1 VYNQGI
7 NKMSVSSAPRFL
19 CLAIF
24 AMACFLPHSSRVHGF
39 ELEQCE
45 ACLAGDK
52 CTYCIKDVAEK
63 RVGVCDCN
71 DEEVV
76 EYGDCQDVNKWV
88 GSVSGVATSCNLLA
102 YPKTT
107 EVSVALIILITIII
121 FMTGCVVVSQFLHR
135 RLCCSC
141 GSKRKDKGA
150 AGVALT
156 TTKEGREMI

>member
-1 VYNQGI
+1 
-7 NKMSVSSAPRFL
+7 
-19 CLAIF
+19 
-24 AMACFLPHSSRVHGF
+24 MAVFFPGSNRVHGF

-45 ACLAGDK
+45 SCLAEDK
-52 CTYCIKDVAEK
+52 CSYCVKDFAEK

-71 DEEVV
+71 DEDVAQ
-76 EYGDCQDVNKWV
+76 YGDCQDANQWV
-88 GSVSGVATSCNLLA
+88 GTVSGVPTSCNLLA

-141 GSKRKDKGA
+141 CGRRKDKYA
-150 AGVALT
+150 DVALT